1 MDWNPAIRASS
12 LATVESLVMWLITFD
27 ECKWIHFVRLFCK
40 DLVKYNLEYSVT
52 ADAIADNEKKNRR
65 ILRVR
70 KASDLVVAVWLSI
83 SKKLSKKSARFQR
96 RSHYSKEFRIL
107 PIQQIK
113 AHQEKMS
120 FASLRSVE
128 EALRTLN

>member
-1 MDWNPAIRASS
+1 M
-12 LATVESLVMWLITFD
+12 TG
-27 ECKWIHFVRLFCK
+27 CKWIHFVRLFCK
-40 DLVKYNLEYSVT
+40 DLVKYKLEYSVT

-65 ILRVR
+65 ELRVR

-96 RSHYSKEFRIL
+96 RSHYYKEFRIL